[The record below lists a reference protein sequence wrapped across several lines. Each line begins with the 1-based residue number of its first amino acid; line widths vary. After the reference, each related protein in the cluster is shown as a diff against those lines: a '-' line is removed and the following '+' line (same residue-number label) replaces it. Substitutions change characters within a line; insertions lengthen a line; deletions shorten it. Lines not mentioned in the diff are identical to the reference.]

1 MSIQVKW
8 MDGQID
14 LVSCSAEA
22 VGQAPNCFN
31 KEVVETMVQIQKEK
45 PGGGREPHLA
55 LALKQRIKG
64 GFFNCSKGLT
74 RINQQPW
81 RSFATPSTFYFL
93 VAWRAG
99 GGRPII
105 FALSNPMSQAEITA
119 EDCYNFSDGEVRLG
133 WEITWWDRSIS
144 TRPFQAI
151 FGSGTRFPTSDL
163 QEEDSFWVPVEFAST
178 FYGNVKVEQ
187 FRHLYCAAN
196 LRDFGYTVLTDTQVS
211 WKRVAVFGL
220 RWHWRTA
227 CCRLMVQPS
236 IKKEEAFGWTG
247 IVSTTTRMTNSA
259 CWWVPIPG
267 FISS

>member
-14 LVSCSAEA
+14 LVSCSAEP

-151 FGSGTRFPTSDL
+151 FGSGTRFP
-163 QEEDSFWVPVEFAST
+163 PVT
-178 FYGNVKVEQ
+178 YK
-187 FRHLYCAAN
+187 
-196 LRDFGYTVLTDTQVS
+196 
-211 WKRVAVFGL
+211 K
-220 RWHWRTA
+220 RTA
-227 CCRLMVQPS
+227 SGYPWNLLRRFMAMWRLS
-236 IKKEEAFGWTG
+236 SLGTC
-247 IVSTTTRMTNSA
+247 IVLQ
-259 CWWVPIPG
+259 I
-267 FISS
+267 